1 MRDAYPVNLAPQAS
15 RYECRCDLCR
25 RHRHIRKV
33 VREGSRE
40 ELCKLIDEL
49 SDQLLEVEYD
59 RDYRAAILDGSWPS
73 AVTLLRE
80 ALAKAEAKNG

>member
-1 MRDAYPVNLAPQAS
+1 MRDAYPVNLAPQTS

-33 VREGSRE
+33 VREGSRDD
-40 ELCKLIDEL
+40 LCKLINEL
-49 SDQLLEVEYD
+49 TDQLLETECD
-59 RDYRAAILDGSWPS
+59 LNYRTAILDGSWPS

>member
-1 MRDAYPVNLAPQAS
+1 
-15 RYECRCDLCR
+15 
-25 RHRHIRKV
+25 V